1 MKYIFLMVL
10 VLLSL
15 NADNI
20 DKIQMYAKV
29 KSQTADLYHRP
40 YECAK
45 KKLAFFKRGDML
57 QIEYCNKYKWCK
69 TTHGFVKKDLLILP
83 EPLRKE
89 NYPIPNPIM
98 IPRKIKP
105 VQKVEIIA
113 DPVSNQQSN
122 LSKKTIKVTPP
133 LKKKLDAY
141 DEYFKGSSMR
151 VLFREK

>member
-1 MKYIFLMVL
+1 MKYIFLMMSI
-10 VLLSL
+10 LLSL
-15 NADNI
+15 HADI

-29 KSQTADLYHRP
+29 KATSADLYHRP
-40 YECAK
+40 YECSK
-45 KKLAFFKRGDML
+45 KKHAFFRRGDMIK
-57 QIEYCNKYKWCK
+57 IEYCNKYKWCK

-113 DPVSNQQSN
+113 EPVIVQENN
-122 LSKKTIKVTPP
+122 ESKKIIEVTPH
-133 LKKKLDAY
+133 LEKKLDAY
-141 DEYFKGSSMR
+141 DEYFKESSTKII
-151 VLFREK
+151 FKEQ